1 MGDQPR
7 CLLLSTKREELR
19 GRVREGMCDV
29 SGHVDFPSSGICF
42 ERELVRIV
50 CNVLKMIPLSLV
62 VDMYIADHTSFP
74 PL

>member
-1 MGDQPR
+1 M
-7 CLLLSTKREELR
+7 
-19 GRVREGMCDV
+19 REGG
-29 SGHVDFPSSGICF
+29 GHVDFLSSVYFF

-62 VDMYIADHTSFP
+62 VDMMYIADHTSFP

>member
-1 MGDQPR
+1 
-7 CLLLSTKREELR
+7 
-19 GRVREGMCDV
+19 VREGG
-29 SGHVDFPSSGICF
+29 GHMDFLSSGFFF